1 MRSARFELFYSP
13 LCPTC
18 PAAKEVVRAVAE
30 EKGVALEE
38 INIMSP
44 DGENRAKEYGIK
56 GVPYLVID
64 SKHQIS
70 GLPTKE
76 AVLELLRGEKS

>member
-18 PAAKEVVRAVAE
+18 PRAKEIVRKIAE
-30 EKGVALEE
+30 EEGIELEE

-44 DGENRAKEYGIK
+44 DGEKRAKAYNIK
-56 GVPYLVID
+56 GVPHLVIN
-64 SKHQIS
+64 KLHHIC
-70 GLPTKE
+70 GIPTKE
-76 AVLELLRGEKS
+76 AILEFC